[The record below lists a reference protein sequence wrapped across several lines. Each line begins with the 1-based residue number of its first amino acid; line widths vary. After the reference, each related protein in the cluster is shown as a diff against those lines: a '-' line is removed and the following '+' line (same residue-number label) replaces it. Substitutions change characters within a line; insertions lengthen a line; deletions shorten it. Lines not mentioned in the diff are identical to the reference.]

1 MAQSDG
7 GQGRVLIVDDS
18 AANLDVATRMVE
30 TMDLSTTVASN
41 GKDALLQVDQ
51 APPDIILLD
60 LVMPEL
66 DGFEVCRRLK
76 ANPATRNI
84 PIIVL
89 TALNDTD
96 DYIQAI
102 ECGADDFMNKPF
114 NLPVLQVRLK
124 RLLKEKKLNDK
135 VIEYQR
141 KLEQR
146 VVDQTVMIQ
155 EVQDVTVYS
164 LAKLAECRDP
174 ETGDHLERIR
184 HYCLII
190 AQNLAESKLYGTA
203 VNEQYVNILFRSSIL
218 HDIGKVGIR
227 DEILLKPGRLTPEE
241 FDIMKMHSA
250 IGGDALNAACQLLP
264 NQQFLEMARAIA
276 YHHHEKW
283 DGSGYPY
290 GLSGRS
296 IPLSSRI
303 VAIADVFDALLSK
316 RPYKEPMP
324 MAKALEILQE
334 GREKHFDPV
343 LLDCFF
349 KDLGRVQRVGEEHT
363 SLSATMTSILSSIG
377 VGK

>member
-41 GKDALLQVDQ
+41 GKDALLQVDK

-60 LVMPEL
+60 LMMPEL

-76 ANPATRNI
+76 SNPATRNI

-89 TALNDTD
+89 TALNDAD

-141 KLEQR
+141 RLEQR

-190 AQNLAESKLYGTA
+190 AQNLAESRLYGAA
-203 VNEQYVNILFRSSIL
+203 VNEQYVNTLFRSSIL

-241 FDIMKMHSA
+241 FEIMKRHSV

-283 DGSGYPY
+283 DGSGYPN

-324 MAKALEILQE
+324 MDKALEILEE
-334 GREKHFDPV
+334 GRGKHFDPV

-349 KDLGRVQRVGEEHT
+349 KDLARVQRVGEEQT

-377 VGK
+377 LGK